1 MTNAEM
7 KLVIEQYINF
17 VREDIILNEQIK
29 EQLVQMNGG
38 IKEINEQFKNGIKKN
53 IVDELTNSYQR
64 QCSINLKTIIQE
76 SKANDDR
83 YEKMSNELNTS
94 IGSLASGLKF
104 YHWKNI
110 GMFTI
115 IAAIFG
121 LIVKIILIFSPTVDA
136 STLNQILD
144 AVNNLK

>member
-1 MTNAEM
+1 
-7 KLVIEQYINF
+7 
-17 VREDIILNEQIK
+17 
-29 EQLVQMNGG
+29 MNGG